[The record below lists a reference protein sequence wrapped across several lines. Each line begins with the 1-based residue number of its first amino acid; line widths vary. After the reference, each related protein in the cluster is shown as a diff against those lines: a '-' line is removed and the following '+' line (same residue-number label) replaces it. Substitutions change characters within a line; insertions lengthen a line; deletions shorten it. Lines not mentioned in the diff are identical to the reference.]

1 MENKYRYR
9 YTVICPSTEG
19 HGVSGNERK
28 GREASVQ
35 GWWKEL

>member
-1 MENKYRYR
+1 MD
-9 YTVICPSTEG
+9 TDTDICSSTEG

-28 GREASVQ
+28 GREARLQ